1 MIAPEYAG
9 LVAVVT
15 GGGSGIGAACADRLE
30 SLGARIAV
38 LDRAAPD
45 RDDRLALPVD
55 VTDESAVAT
64 AVARIVRELGRIDI
78 VVNCA
83 GIGAAGGITDND
95 NVEWR
100 SVFEVNVI
108 GAANVIRACIP
119 HLIASPAGSVVNVA
133 SAVAL
138 TGFPDRVLYSSSKGA
153 VVAMTRA
160 LAADHLR
167 DGVRFNAV
175 CPGTTETPWIERL
188 LDAASDP
195 VLARQALE
203 ARQPHRRLVTAD
215 EVAGA
220 VAYLASPQS
229 GSTNAVAL
237 SVDAGI
243 QALYVSPS

>member
-1 MIAPEYAG
+1 MSGPEEYAG

-15 GGGSGIGAACADRLE
+15 GGGSGIGAACADRLQ
-30 SLGARIAV
+30 SLGARVAV
-38 LDRAAPD
+38 LDRLVEE
-45 RDDRLALPVD
+45 RDDRLAVSVD
-55 VTDESAVAT
+55 VTDEPAVHA
-64 AVARIVRELGRIDI
+64 AVARIAQQLGGIDI

-83 GIGAAGGITDND
+83 GIGAAGRIVDND
-95 NVEWR
+95 NAEWR
-100 SVFEVNVI
+100 RVFEVNVI
-108 GAANVIRACIP
+108 GAANVIRATIP

-138 TGFPDRVLYSSSKGA
+138 TGFPDRVLYSASKGA
-153 VVAMTRA
+153 VLAMTRA

-175 CPGTTETPWIERL
+175 CPGTTETPWIGRL
-188 LDAASDP
+188 LDAADDP
-195 VLARQALE
+195 VLARNALE

-220 VAYLASPQS
+220 VAYLASPRS
-229 GSTNAVAL
+229 GSTNGVAL

-243 QALYVSPS
+243 EALYVGA